1 MNRNNTCS
9 EFWTYYWLFQDNVK
23 KQDSWIISGKEAEAL
38 HLEEEDFSENE
49 EQSDEDEDPLKKIIQ
64 SRYLFY
70 NFYHSTQI
78 QFQDSPIVT
87 NNKIFYVTNEHFS
100 LARLPF
106 QEFDFISITPRS

>member
-1 MNRNNTCS
+1 M
-9 EFWTYYWLFQDNVK
+9 K

-70 NFYHSTQI
+70 NFSHYTQI
-78 QFQDSPIVT
+78 HSKLSQIIISYVDVT
-87 NNKIFYVTNEHFS
+87 TEHLSFS
-100 LARLPF
+100 G
-106 QEFDFISITPRS
+106 I

>member
-1 MNRNNTCS
+1 M
-9 EFWTYYWLFQDNVK
+9 K

-70 NFYHSTQI
+70 NFCHNTQI
-78 QFQDSPIVT
+78 HFQDYKLSQIIISYVDVT
-87 NNKIFYVTNEHFS
+87 TEHLSFS
-100 LARLPF
+100 G
-106 QEFDFISITPRS
+106 I

>member
-1 MNRNNTCS
+1 M
-9 EFWTYYWLFQDNVK
+9 K

-70 NFYHSTQI
+70 NFCHNTQVH
-78 QFQDSPIVT
+78 FQDSKLSQIIISYVDVT
-87 NNKIFYVTNEHFS
+87 TEHLSFFRH
-100 LARLPF
+100 LTLFP
-106 QEFDFISITPRS
+106 